1 MHNFS
6 KKWQALLSDCTESY
20 EKLPM
25 YLEVFPKV
33 NPTISLLNVKLYED
47 IVINNVLLIIIS
59 LNTNSNTNNWKKTNI
74 NTRFNSIDHLCG

>member
-25 YLEVFPKV
+25 YIEVFPKV
-33 NPTISLLNVKLYED
+33 NPTISLLNVKVYED
-47 IVINNVLLIIIS
+47 IVINNVFLIIIS